1 MVIVI
6 GVVVV
11 LLAAG
16 VIVWAII
23 GRTPAHDTSPTG
35 CVDVSI
41 ASSMGGSL
49 EHKCGDAAKDWCR
62 AVYARHDA
70 DAVALQAQCR
80 AAAIL
85 P

>member
-1 MVIVI
+1 MVIAI

-16 VIVWAII
+16 AIVWAII
-23 GRTPAHDTSPTG
+23 GRSPAHDTSPSG

-41 ASSMGGSL
+41 ASSMGGSV

-62 AVYARHDA
+62 AVYARHDT
-70 DAVALQAQCR
+70 DAEAFQAQCR
-80 AAAIL
+80 AAGIL